1 MHVVSKNKKA
11 SFNNEI
17 LEKYIAGIV
26 LSGAEVKSIK
36 QGQGK
41 IDGAYV
47 FVNPNGAI
55 LRNANIPIW
64 QHANTTTKSGYVP
77 DRDRALLLT
86 KKQLLEI
93 TTKRTELKASIVPI
107 VLGVEHN
114 LVKLEIGIARPLKK
128 YDKKNRRK
136 EREEKL
142 KVLRFAK
149 TVEVVR

>member
-1 MHVVSKNKKA
+1 MKIVSKNKKA
-11 SFNNEI
+11 TFDNEI
-17 LEKYIAGIV
+17 IERYVAGIV
-26 LSGAEVKSIK
+26 LTGAETKTIK

-47 FVNPNGAI
+47 FVNPHGAI

-64 QHANTTTKSGYVP
+64 THANTTTRNGYVP
-77 DRDRALLLT
+77 DRDRLLLLT

-93 TTKRTELKASIVPI
+93 TTKRKEMKATIVPI
-107 VLGVEHN
+107 VLGIEKN
-114 LVKLEIGIARPLKK
+114 LVKVEIGLARPLKK

-142 KVLRFAK
+142 KVQRIMK
-149 TVEVVR
+149 TVEIR

>member
-1 MHVVSKNKKA
+1 MKIVSKNKKA
-11 SFNNEI
+11 TFDNEI
-17 LEKYIAGIV
+17 IERYVAGIV
-26 LSGAEVKSIK
+26 LTGAESKTIK

-47 FVNPNGAI
+47 FVNPHGAI

-64 QHANTTTKSGYVP
+64 AHANTTTRNGYVP
-77 DRDRALLLT
+77 DRDRLLLLT

-93 TTKRTELKASIVPI
+93 TTKRKEMKATIVPI
-107 VLGVEHN
+107 ILGVEKN
-114 LVKLEIGIARPLKK
+114 LVKVEIGLARPLKK

-142 KVLRFAK
+142 KVQRIMK
-149 TVEVVR
+149 TVEIR

>member
-1 MHVVSKNKKA
+1 MKIVSKNKKA
-11 SFNNEI
+11 TFDNEI
-17 LEKYIAGIV
+17 LERYVAGIV
-26 LSGAEVKSIK
+26 LTGAETKSIK

-47 FVNPNGAI
+47 FVNPHGAI

-64 QHANTTTKSGYVP
+64 KHANATTKAGYVP
-77 DRDRALLLT
+77 DKDRVLLLT

-93 TTKRTELKASIVPI
+93 TTQRQQQKAQIIPI
-107 VLGVEHN
+107 VLGIEKN
-114 LVKLEIGIARPLKK
+114 LVKVEIGLARSLKK

-142 KVLRFAK
+142 KVQRIIK
-149 TVEVVR
+149 TVEIK